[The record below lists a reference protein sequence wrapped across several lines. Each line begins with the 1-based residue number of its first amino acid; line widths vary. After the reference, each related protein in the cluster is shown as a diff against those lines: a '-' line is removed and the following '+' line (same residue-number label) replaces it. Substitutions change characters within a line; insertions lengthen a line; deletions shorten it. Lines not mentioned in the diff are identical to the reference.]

1 MEEDKAQESQADAQ
15 TTNETKGPSPKGKA
29 PFLVFAFLAFSLGVI
44 ILALVLFGPSNRLPN
59 GRPAPAPAAGNF
71 GGADSDSAAQS
82 GRLVFEEHLGEDA
95 LKADALDVVPEVRG
109 TVSMRPVAPLSSPGG
124 LPQPAPGD
132 EAPDPEGKSGARP
145 MADIPTSDSPAPYKI
160 VISTDALEA
169 PPAPPPAQSKDTPCL
184 AIVIDDLGDSPA
196 FAKALLNLDF
206 PVTLAILPH
215 RTRSRAVAELA
226 AARGAE
232 VLLHQPM
239 EPLGYPG
246 TDPGKGALFMGMP
259 PVKIK
264 AVIEDNLAR
273 VPGASGVNNHM
284 GSRFTQDAAGMMEVL
299 TVLHA
304 RGLYFLDSVT
314 TNKSAARAAA
324 GRAGASFYS
333 RSVFL
338 DNSRN
343 ARAIARQLETA
354 ERIAKKHGR
363 AVAIGHPYKETLAA
377 LRWWAQH
384 RDPSVRMV
392 SLGDLP
398 PGAEYTVEAD

>member
-1 MEEDKAQESQADAQ
+1 MEEDKAHESQADAQ

-29 PFLVFAFLAFSLGVI
+29 PFLVFVFLALSLSAI
-44 ILALVLFGPSNRLPN
+44 ILALVLFGPSNRMPN
-59 GRPAPAPAAGNF
+59 GRPAPAPAAGNL
-71 GGADSDSAAQS
+71 GGADSDSAAQPYQ
-82 GRLVFEEHLGEDA
+82 LVFEEHLGEDA
-95 LKADALDVVPEVRG
+95 QKGDELDVVPEVRG
-109 TVSMRPVAPLSSPGG
+109 TVSMRPAAPFSSPGG

-132 EAPDPEGKSGARP
+132 ETPDSTPERKADDRSLGDVPAPG
-145 MADIPTSDSPAPYKI
+145 SPAPYKT
-160 VISTDALEA
+160 VVSTDALEA
-169 PPAPPPAQSKDTPCL
+169 LPEPSPAQSKDTPCL

-196 FAKALLNLDF
+196 FAKALLNLEF

-246 TDPGKGALFMGMP
+246 TDPGKGALFTGMP

-284 GSRFTQDAAGMMEVL
+284 GSRFTQDAAGMMAVL

-314 TNKSAARAAA
+314 TNKSAAHAAA
-324 GRAGASFYS
+324 GRVGASFYS

-398 PGAEYTVEAD
+398 PGAE